1 MPTLTYFDFPGG
13 RGEDC
18 RIALHLAGVPFTDD
32 RVKNA
37 DWAARKPATPFGV
50 LPVYEEDGRVLAQSN
65 AILTYLGR
73 KHGLLPADEFEA
85 ARHLALL
92 EAAEELRALVQ
103 GASPKDPD
111 AKKAARE
118 ELKAGG
124 VQRWCRN
131 VGAQIRGPFVGGDT
145 LSVADLKLF
154 VVLRWFM
161 NGGVDHIGPDAF
173 ADHPKVVG
181 LYEAVKAHPGVVS
194 WYAR

>member
-18 RIALHLAGVPFTDD
+18 RIALHLAGVDFVDD

-37 DWAARKPATPFGV
+37 DWLGRKPKTPFGA
-50 LPVYEEDGRVLAQSN
+50 LPVYEEHGRLLAQSN
-65 AILTYLGR
+65 AILAYLGR
-73 KHGLLPADEFEA
+73 KHGLLPTDELEA

-92 EAAEELRALVQ
+92 EVVEELRSLVTN
-103 GASPKDPD
+103 ASPKDPE

-118 ELKAGG
+118 ELKAGAL
-124 VQRWCRN
+124 QRWCTN
-131 VGAQIRGPFVGGDT
+131 VSAQIQGPFVSGDT

-154 VVLRWFM
+154 VVLKWFM
-161 NGGVDHIGPDAF
+161 SGNVDHIGPDAF
-173 ADHPKVVG
+173 AAHPKVLG
-181 LYEAVKAHPGVVS
+181 LYEAVKAHPGVVA